1 MYRRCADVLSCQL
14 EFAHAIERA
23 LVIMR
28 SLQQHEELHPTQLKL
43 LASAGAL
50 FSATRRLQTGSIFP
64 SRSSVGPLW
73 LFKQLLSFRV
83 SNEAHVPHPF
93 DKLRENVQNQSGAN
107 CWLYHTFVLS
117 RKGFPN
123 RKSPLRVSSRPESA
137 GLTHT
142 SSGA

>member
-1 MYRRCADVLSCQL
+1 MCRRCADVLSCQL
-14 EFAHAIERA
+14 EFAHAIERV
-23 LVIMR
+23 LEIMR
-28 SLQQHEELHPTQLKL
+28 SLQQYEELLPTQLKL

-50 FSATRRLQTGSIFP
+50 FSSTRRLQTGPMFP
-64 SRSSVGPLW
+64 RDLLWVPFGCFNSFSASGSPTKHMCRILLTTSVG
-73 LFKQLLSFRV
+73 
-83 SNEAHVPHPF
+83 
-93 DKLRENVQNQSGAN
+93 NVQNQSGAN

-123 RKSPLRVSSRPESA
+123 RKSPLRVSSRPEQA